1 MTAWHGLEARVRRQ
15 WALLSFT
22 RSIPIQGDG
31 TAAFQTNFR
40 LTFLTFFFLFL
51 FFSFFFFSFSFSS
64 AQFLQKVNPSL
75 FLSRAAIYVSEASL
89 CLFAWKR
96 ESMVIIFLYLRFSR
110 LGVAFRTEQGV
121 GNLFR
126 KIGLRFENIEKGWK
140 IFLPKIWI
148 LETPPCGRNC
158 FRPRN

>member
-1 MTAWHGLEARVRRQ
+1 MTWFRGAGQKTMGVALVHEKHPHPRGWNSRVSDK
-15 WALLSFT
+15 LSSYLPPF
-22 RSIPIQGDG
+22 S
-31 TAAFQTNFR
+31 FFSSS
-40 LTFLTFFFLFL
+40 FLSSFFLFL
-51 FFSFFFFSFSFSS
+51 FLRHSFFRKWTPPSSFLERPFM
-64 AQFLQKVNPSL
+64 FQK
-75 FLSRAAIYVSEASL
+75 ASL